1 MNEEW
6 TMSDAA
12 RWMIA
17 IAFISLPTI
26 AFGGYFLLSILRRQ
40 AGTEKITA
48 EQASYFRAGHAH
60 AGVLVTLG
68 IIGQLVLDQSRV
80 GDGLV
85 WTMRIGLIVAPLL
98 ISGGFFGGAPR
109 TADGPAAPLIRLVP
123 IGAVLF
129 GLATLGVGVGLIMP
143 E

>member
-1 MNEEW
+1 
-6 TMSDAA
+6 MSDAS

-40 AGTEKITA
+40 ADTEKITP
-48 EQASYFRAGHAH
+48 EQNSYFRAGHAH

-68 IIGQLVLDQSRV
+68 LIGQLVLDQSRM

-85 WTMRIGLIVAPLL
+85 WALRIALVAAPLL

-109 TADGPAAPLIRLVP
+109 TPGGPAAPHIRLVP

-129 GLATLGVGVGLIMP
+129 GLTTIGIGVGLLIP

>member
-1 MNEEW
+1 
-6 TMSDAA
+6 MSDAS

-17 IAFISLPTI
+17 ITFISLPTI

-40 AGTEKITA
+40 AGTEKITP
-48 EQASYFRAGHAH
+48 EQNSYFRAGHAH

-68 IIGQLVLDQSRV
+68 LIGQLVLDQSRM

-85 WTMRIGLIVAPLL
+85 WALRIALVAAPLM

-109 TADGPAAPLIRLVP
+109 TAGGPAAPLIRLVP

-129 GLATLGVGVGLIMP
+129 GLTTIGIGVGLLIP

>member
-1 MNEEW
+1 
-6 TMSDAA
+6 MSDAA

>member
-1 MNEEW
+1 M
-6 TMSDAA
+6 TDAS

-26 AFGGYFLLSILRRQ
+26 AFGGMFLLSILRRQ

-48 EQASYFRAGHAH
+48 EQTSYFRAGHAH
-60 AGVLVTLG
+60 AGVLVVLG
-68 IIGQLVLDQSRV
+68 IIGQLVLDQSRF
-80 GDGLV
+80 GDGVV
-85 WTMRIGLIVAPLL
+85 WALRIGLFVSPLL

-109 TADGPAAPLIRLVP
+109 TAGGSTMSLIRLVP
-123 IGAVLF
+123 IGAVVL
-129 GLATLGVGVGLIMP
+129 GLSTLGVGIGLVIP

>member
-1 MNEEW
+1 
-6 TMSDAA
+6 
-12 RWMIA
+12 MIA
-17 IAFISLPTI
+17 ITFISLPTI

-40 AGTEKITA
+40 AGTEKITP
-48 EQASYFRAGHAH
+48 EQNSYFRAGHAH

-68 IIGQLVLDQSRV
+68 LIGQLVLDQSRM

-85 WTMRIGLIVAPLL
+85 WALRIALVAAPLL

-109 TADGPAAPLIRLVP
+109 TAGGPAAPLVRLVP

-129 GLATLGVGVGLIMP
+129 GLTTIGIGVGLLIP

>member
-1 MNEEW
+1 
-6 TMSDAA
+6 MSDAS

-17 IAFISLPTI
+17 ITFISLPTI

-40 AGTEKITA
+40 AGTEKITP
-48 EQASYFRAGHAH
+48 EQNSYFRAGHAH

-68 IIGQLVLDQSRV
+68 LIGQLVLDQSRMA
-80 GDGLV
+80 DGLV
-85 WTMRIGLIVAPLL
+85 WALRIALVAAPLL

-109 TADGPAAPLIRLVP
+109 TAGGPAAPLVRLVP

-129 GLATLGVGVGLIMP
+129 GLTTIGIGVGLLIP

>member
-1 MNEEW
+1 
-6 TMSDAA
+6 MSDAS

-17 IAFISLPTI
+17 ITFISLPTI

-40 AGTEKITA
+40 AGTEKITP
-48 EQASYFRAGHAH
+48 EQNSYFRAGHAH

-68 IIGQLVLDQSRV
+68 LIGQLVLDQSRM

-85 WTMRIGLIVAPLL
+85 WALRIALVAAPLL

-109 TADGPAAPLIRLVP
+109 TPGGPAAPLIRLVP

-129 GLATLGVGVGLIMP
+129 GLTTIGIGVGLLIP

>member
-1 MNEEW
+1 V
-6 TMSDAA
+6 SDAG

-17 IAFISLPTI
+17 IAFMSLSTI

-48 EQASYFRAGHAH
+48 EQQSYFRAGHAH

-68 IIGQLVLDQSRV
+68 IIGQLVLDQSRLSEV
-80 GDGLV
+80 LV
-85 WTMRIGLIVAPLL
+85 WMMRIALIVAPLL
-98 ISGGFFGGAPR
+98 VSGGFFGGAPR
-109 TADGPAAPLIRLVP
+109 TEGGPAAPLIRLVP

-129 GLATLGVGVGLIMP
+129 SVTTLGVGLGLVIP

>member
-1 MNEEW
+1 
-6 TMSDAA
+6 
-12 RWMIA
+12 MIA
-17 IAFISLPTI
+17 ITFISLPTI

-40 AGTEKITA
+40 AGTEKITP
-48 EQASYFRAGHAH
+48 EQNSYFRAGHAH

-68 IIGQLVLDQSRV
+68 LIGQLVLDQSRM

-85 WTMRIGLIVAPLL
+85 WALRIALVAAPLL

-109 TADGPAAPLIRLVP
+109 TPGGPAAPLIRLVP

-129 GLATLGVGVGLIMP
+129 GLTTIGIGVGLLIP
-143 E
+143 D

>member
-1 MNEEW
+1 
-6 TMSDAA
+6 MSDAS

-17 IAFISLPTI
+17 ITFISLPTI

-40 AGTEKITA
+40 ASTEKITP
-48 EQASYFRAGHAH
+48 EQNSYFRAGHAH

-68 IIGQLVLDQSRV
+68 LIGQLVLDQSRM

-85 WTMRIGLIVAPLL
+85 WALRIALVAAPLL

-109 TADGPAAPLIRLVP
+109 TPGGPAAPLIRLVP

-129 GLATLGVGVGLIMP
+129 GLTTIGIGVGLLIP
-143 E
+143 D